1 MEDDVIS
8 EGMVGSADSTEVMLI
23 AGFVLIVIGTF
34 LADWAT
40 SDCLTLKYHG
50 WPEIVRRSRL
60 HRPYFHLPGLILI
73 LTGIIS
79 IFVFSIEGGVSV
91 SIILLGL
98 FVLGIPQ
105 IVPLIVFHSL
115 RRLARIFKR

>member
-8 EGMVGSADSTEVMLI
+8 EGVVGSADSNEVMLI

-79 IFVFSIEGGVSV
+79 IFVFSIEGES
-91 SIILLGL
+91 
-98 FVLGIPQ
+98 Q
-105 IVPLIVFHSL
+105 
-115 RRLARIFKR
+115 